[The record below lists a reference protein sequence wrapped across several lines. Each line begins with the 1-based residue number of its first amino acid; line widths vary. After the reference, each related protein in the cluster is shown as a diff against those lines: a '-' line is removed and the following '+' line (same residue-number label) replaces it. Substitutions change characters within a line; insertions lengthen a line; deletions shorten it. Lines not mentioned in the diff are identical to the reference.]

1 MEAVMLTGPLCAAA
15 RALVEVSRPRLAD
28 KSCISESAIED
39 FENGVAEPDDATI
52 KR

>member
-1 MEAVMLTGPLCAAA
+1 MLTGPLCAAA

-39 FENGVAEPDDATI
+39 FENGVA
-52 KR
+52 